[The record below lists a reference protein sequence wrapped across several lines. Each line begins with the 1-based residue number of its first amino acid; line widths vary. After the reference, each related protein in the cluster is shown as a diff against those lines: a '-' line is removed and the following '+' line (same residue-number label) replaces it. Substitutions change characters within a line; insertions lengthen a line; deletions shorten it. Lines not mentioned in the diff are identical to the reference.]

1 MIMVRK
7 LKVIRKVA
15 HSIKTR
21 RNIIAFALI
30 ILVLPAVILFGSFSA
45 SRQGEPYGE
54 YITMRVYE
62 NFTVTSSRIVIVYAN
77 DSSEL
82 VELVPFKFNDDFLV
96 KNNQI
101 LTRTLNKLR
110 GQGYRIVTSTSNGKV
125 TSSRNMLIITFVLE
139 K

>member
-1 MIMVRK
+1 MDRK
-7 LKVIRKVA
+7 PK
-15 HSIKTR
+15 SIGKFVHRIPAR
-21 RNIIAFALI
+21 RTLISLALL
-30 ILVLPAVILFGSFSA
+30 ILVFPVVALFGSFRSTD
-45 SRQGEPYGE
+45 QPGTQGE

-82 VELVPFKFNDDFLV
+82 IELVPFKFNDDFLV

-110 GQGYRIVTSTSNGKV
+110 GQGYRIVTSASNGKV
-125 TSSRNMLIITFVLE
+125 TSSRNMLITTFVLE